1 MGWLVAALAAGL
13 AAQPGL
19 AARRGPEP
27 PPSLALTD
35 RAARLLGVRQGD
47 VVEVARTAAGPWRAF
62 RVAHVYQPPEYPTE
76 ISRTRV
82 DLRLHLTDLE
92 ALDGA
97 GDSVDSVVVRVR
109 PGVRP
114 EEVAARLNTLPLGF
128 RAYTSDE
135 VAAQGSSTFEVIAR
149 FHRAISVVT
158 LLASS
163 IFLLTIMTLRGEE
176 LRRHV
181 GVMRLVGISRRS
193 IAVSLLLI
201 AAAVAAAGSLAGVG
215 LGYALS
221 AAINLYYRRLF
232 DTPLVFSAIT
242 WPVLAEAV
250 GLSVLIGL
258 AAGAATAWRLLRRP
272 AREQL
277 GR

>member
-1 MGWLVAALAAGL
+1 MWWLVAAVAAVLAA
-13 AAQPGL
+13 APGL
-19 AARRGPEP
+19 AASLGPAP

-35 RAARLLGVRQGD
+35 RSARLLGVRQGD
-47 VVEVARTAAGPWRAF
+47 AVEVARTAAGPWRVF

-114 EEVAARLNTLPLGF
+114 EEVAARLDTLPLGF

-163 IFLLTIMTLRGEE
+163 VFLLTIMTLRGEE
-176 LRRHV
+176 MRRHV

-201 AAAVAAAGSLAGVG
+201 AAGVAVAGSLAGVG